1 MTDNLDAFQALLA
14 KMRGEFL
21 AELPERC
28 DSLDDLIVRLEKAP
42 TDRDIFDELFRGVHS
57 LKGSGGT
64 HGLSIITTICHQLE
78 NLLTD
83 TDSDPKLDF
92 NAAFA
97 TRALAYLDL
106 LRQVEQV
113 AQDKNPNYGEIDA
126 DMEKLRQ
133 VGLQSRKTGLIVE
146 SSPAMAGFY
155 KQVLETLPVQLSL
168 VDNGMTA
175 LGRLLHE
182 NFDFVIVGR
191 EIKELNG
198 IALMA
203 AVRASQSHNNDIPA
217 ILVSS
222 KIDAVP
228 DHAAFNAK
236 ILRDQN
242 LPVNLLTAARKI
254 LAT

>member
-1 MTDNLDAFQALLA
+1 MSTANMDAFQVLLA

-21 AELPERC
+21 TELPERC
-28 DSLDDLIVRLEKAP
+28 GSLDDLIMALEKSP
-42 TDRDIFDELFRGVHS
+42 DNREVFNELFRGVHS

-83 TDSDPKLDF
+83 TDVKRNF
-92 NAAFA
+92 NTAFA

-106 LRQVEQV
+106 LRRVETI
-113 AQDKNPNYGEIDA
+113 AQEPNPNYGIIEA
-126 DMEKLRQ
+126 DLENLRQ
-133 VGLQSRKTGLIVE
+133 AGLQSRKTGLIVE
-146 SSPAMAGFY
+146 SSPTMAGFY

-182 NFDFVIVGR
+182 HFDFVIVGR

-198 IALMA
+198 IALMV
-203 AVRASQSHNNDIPA
+203 AVRAAHTHNQDIPA

-222 KIDAVP
+222 KLDAIP
-228 DHAAFNAK
+228 DHAGFSAT
-236 ILRDQN
+236 LMRDQN
-242 LPVNLLTAARKI
+242 LANNLIVAIKAVMSD
-254 LAT
+254 